1 MAEKLIIV
9 MANTDPRNGEELGA
23 PIFQAT
29 VAAAMDYEVDV
40 ICTATSGRLM
50 KKGVAEKLFVKEG
63 SPKSVYSF
71 IQDAHEAGAKF
82 FCCSPNLDLFDMTQ
96 DDLIPECEG
105 IVGGR
110 LPRSFLLARR
120 YKVCLILLRPGFR
133 NTSVIRYRIRRR
145 SNGTSWK
152 RYFRTS
158 RRTCVTTTN

>member
-40 ICTATSGRLM
+40 ICTATSGKLM
-50 KKGVAEKLFVKEG
+50 KKGVAEQLFVKEG

-82 FCCSPNLDLFDMTQ
+82 YCCSPNL
-96 DDLIPECEG
+96 DLIPECEG
-105 IVGGR
+105 IVGGAH
-110 LPRSFLLARR
+110 LIEQIMEEDC
-120 YKVCLILLRPGFR
+120 KVL
-133 NTSVIRYRIRRR
+133 SY
-145 SNGTSWK
+145 
-152 RYFRTS
+152 
-158 RRTCVTTTN
+158 